1 MNNARH
7 YKCSCKN
14 RTAGQTPLRLPGF
27 VLYIEGGWGVSWE
40 RIWEKMRKK
49 EIGFGYG

>member
-1 MNNARH
+1 MRGITNAH
-7 YKCSCKN
+7 AKN
-14 RTAGQTPLRLPGF
+14 RKAGQTQRRLPGF
-27 VLYIEGGWGVSWE
+27 VLYMGVSWE